1 MSPPIRAWLH
11 CNGTVVLHHCHKL
24 VSHYNATPPLCGPH
38 RPSSWPLRNMLPC
51 HVVVAWPTLSI
62 VGPTQH
68 TLPHYAAVAPAQP
81 FPPMSRLGMPQART
95 RQRPC
100 CHLPSYHRTL
110 GRSLK
115 RRGGRGRKE
124 GVGDNH
130 GFAWEGTIF
139 SFIPYESF
147 VRVCFKE
154 LNI

>member
-1 MSPPIRAWLH
+1 MAPSCYTIAISSCRITMPRHRCAARIVHRRGPYVTCCLATLSLH
-11 CNGTVVLHHCHKL
+11 GQRC
-24 VSHYNATPPLCGPH
+24 PLLA
-38 RPSSWPLRNMLPC
+38 LRN
-51 HVVVAWPTLSI
+51 
-62 VGPTQH
+62 